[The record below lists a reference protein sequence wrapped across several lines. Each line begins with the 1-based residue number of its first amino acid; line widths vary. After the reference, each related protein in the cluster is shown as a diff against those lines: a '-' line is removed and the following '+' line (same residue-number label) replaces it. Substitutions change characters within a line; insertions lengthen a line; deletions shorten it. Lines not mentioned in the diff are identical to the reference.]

1 MERRKTALVTGA
13 SSGIGLDLAKR
24 FAAEGY
30 DVALVARSAGKLE
43 EVAAALE
50 AAHKVKAHVVTADLA
65 KPGAADGLVAALDAR
80 GIDVDVLVNNAGYAL
95 FGAFATETELADE
108 LAMIQVNIVA
118 LTHLTK
124 LLLPKMVARK
134 DGRVLNVASTAAFQ
148 PGPLMAVYYATKA
161 YVLSFSEALANELAG
176 TGVTVT
182 ALCPG
187 PTKTGFQA
195 RAQMEQSKLVRGK
208 EIMTSEEVARVG
220 YAALMKGKTVAIPGV
235 SNKMLAQAVRFL
247 PRKTVTKLVRNA
259 QERAPH

>member
-1 MERRKTALVTGA
+1 MNMGKTALVTGA

-30 DVALVARSAGKLE
+30 DVALVARSEGKLT
-43 EVAAALE
+43 EVARAIE
-50 AAHKVKAHVVTADLA
+50 AEHKVRAHVVTADLA
-65 KPGAADGLVAALDAR
+65 EPRAADALMAKLAER
-80 GIDVDVLVNNAGYAL
+80 GIEVDVLVNNAGYACY
-95 FGAFATETELADE
+95 GAFSETDLADE
-108 LAMIQVNIVA
+108 LNMIQVNIVA

-124 LLLPKMVARK
+124 LVVRQMVAK
-134 DGRVLNVASTAAFQ
+134 KAGRVLNVASTAAFQ

-208 EIMTSEEVARVG
+208 EIMTAETVARIG
-220 YAALMKGKTVAIPGV
+220 YAGLMKGKTVVIPGV
-235 SNKMLAQAVRFL
+235 SNKMMAQAVRFL